1 MRRIEQKVIIK
12 LNLSLYLINIVRNF
26 IDTGKFNSIERLLT
40 REFILRWNLVPPYK
54 VHKFKYPER
63 NNYMI
68 QKFNKPLIF
77 CMLTFGLLSLNCS
90 KTNNNSP
97 DISQNPF
104 LTQSTLP
111 FQAPQFDKIKDSDY
125 QPAIEEGMKQ
135 QLAEIRKIADN
146 TEPPTFENTMV
157 ALEKSGKLLT
167 RVQLAFNAITSAN
180 TDSVLQ
186 KVQEEEAP
194 KLAAHQDAIYLNAK
208 LFQRVKTIYEK
219 RDKVNLDHEG
229 QKLVEYYYNHF
240 IHAGANL
247 SPEDK
252 TALKKL
258 NEEEATLIAK
268 FVNKLLAGTKA
279 GALVVSE
286 KAELAGLTPAELD
299 AAAQDAASRGLK
311 GKWVLPLQNTT
322 QQPQLQ
328 SLTNRATRK
337 KLFEASW
344 NRTEHNDANDTRAD
358 IERIAKIRA
367 EKAKLL
373 GYSNYAGWV
382 LENQM
387 AKTPAAVEKFLSGM
401 VPPTVANEKKE
412 AADLQ
417 AFIKKS
423 GKNFKLEPWDWSY
436 YAEKLRKERYDLDDS
451 QIKPYFVLDNV
462 LQKGIFYA
470 AHELYG
476 LSFKELHN
484 IPVYQKDVRVFEVMD
499 SDGSPLAL
507 FYADYYKRDNKGG
520 GAWMDNFVIQSKL
533 LGTKPVVFNVCN
545 FTKPAPGQPA
555 LLSYDDVTTMFHE
568 FGHALHGIFADQQY
582 PSLSGTSVPRD
593 FVEFPSQFNEH
604 WALYPKV
611 LKNYA
616 LNYKT
621 GKTIPQALVN
631 KIKKAASF
639 NQGYDFTELLEAAD
653 LDMAWHT
660 LPASAPKQ
668 NSDKF
673 EVTSLKKDHLLI
685 PQVPPR
691 YRSSYFMHI
700 WGNGYAS
707 GYYAYLW
714 SEMLDDD
721 AFDWFQH
728 NGGLTREN
736 GDRFRKM
743 ILSRGATE
751 DYTKIFHEFT
761 GHDPR
766 IEPML
771 KDRGLK

>member
-1 MRRIEQKVIIK
+1 M
-12 LNLSLYLINIVRNF
+12 
-26 IDTGKFNSIERLLT
+26 
-40 REFILRWNLVPPYK
+40 
-54 VHKFKYPER
+54 VHKF
-63 NNYMI
+63 
-68 QKFNKPLIF
+68 NKAFILG
-77 CMLTFGLLSLNCS
+77 MLAFGLISVNCS
-90 KTNNNSP
+90 KMNNSS
-97 DISQNPF
+97 DLSQNPF
-104 LTQSTLP
+104 MKKSTLP
-111 FQAPQFDKIKDSDY
+111 FQAPQFDKIKDGDY
-125 QPAIEEGMKQ
+125 QPAIEEGMKE
-135 QLAEIRKIADN
+135 QLAEIQKIADN
-146 TEPPTFENTMV
+146 TEKPTFENTMV
-157 ALEKSGKLLT
+157 ALEKSGQLLD
-167 RVQLAFNAITSAN
+167 RVQMVFNAITSAN

-194 KLAAHQDAIYLNAK
+194 KLAAHRDAIYLNAK
-208 LFQRVKTIYEK
+208 LFQRVKTIYEE
-219 RDKVNLDHEG
+219 RDKLNLDHEG
-229 QKLVEYYYNHF
+229 QKLVDYYYNQF
-240 IHAGANL
+240 VHAGANL

-252 TALKKL
+252 TTLKKL
-258 NEEEATLIAK
+258 NEEEATLVAK

-279 GALVVSE
+279 GALVVSD
-286 KAELAGLTPAELD
+286 KSELAGLSQGELD
-299 AAAQDAASRGLK
+299 AAAQNAKSRGLD

-322 QQPQLQ
+322 QQPELS
-328 SLTNRATRK
+328 SLTNRETRK

-344 NRTEHNDANDTRAD
+344 NRTERNDANDTRAD
-358 IERIAKIRA
+358 IERIAQIRA
-367 EKAKLL
+367 QKAKLL

-401 VPPTVANEKKE
+401 VPATVKNEKKE
-412 AADLQ
+412 ASALQ
-417 AFIKKS
+417 AYINKS
-423 GKNFKLEPWDWSY
+423 GDKIKLQPWDWSF
-436 YAEKLRKERYDLDDS
+436 YAEKLRKEKYDLDDS

-476 LSFKELHN
+476 LTFKELHN

-520 GAWMDNFVIQSKL
+520 GAWMDNFVQQSKL

-545 FTKPAPGQPA
+545 FTKPAPGQSA

-582 PSLSGTSVPRD
+582 PSLSGTNVPRD

-616 LNYKT
+616 INYKT

-660 LPASAPKQ
+660 IPADAGKK

-673 EVTSLKKDHLLI
+673 EVESLKKDGLLI

-700 WGNGYAS
+700 WGNGYAA

-736 GDRFRKM
+736 GDRFRKT

-751 DYTKIFHEFT
+751 DYTKIFNEFT